1 MGRKAGTLFINPKNF
16 GSLQKP
22 CVKDMVTFLNCLT
35 LNHNKD
41 DKCSRQKSLLSAC
54 MEAQVCIY
62 SQTLFTLYSSL
73 LFRKKKWFYSFACHK

>member
-1 MGRKAGTLFINPKNF
+1 MGRKSGTLFINPKNF

-41 DKCSRQKSLLSAC
+41 DKCSRQKSLLTAC
-54 MEAQVCIY
+54 METQGKN
-62 SQTLFTLYSSL
+62 
-73 LFRKKKWFYSFACHK
+73 RKPWGSVNYHLQRLNRGRR